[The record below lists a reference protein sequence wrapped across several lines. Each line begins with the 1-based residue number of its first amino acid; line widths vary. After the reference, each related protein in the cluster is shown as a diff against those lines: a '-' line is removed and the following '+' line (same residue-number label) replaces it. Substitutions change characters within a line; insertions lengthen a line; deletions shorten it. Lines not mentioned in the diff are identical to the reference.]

1 MMNDCNVTLDNL
13 SQQIINA
20 YQKGFPLC
28 NRPFLELANRFNSTE
43 KVVIECFQNLQ
54 EKQVLSRL
62 GPVFNHQQA
71 GASTLAALAVPEAQ
85 IDEIAK
91 IVNQFTQVNHNYARE
106 HSYNLW
112 FVATATN
119 DDALQQCL
127 THIHRETGFKPLILP
142 MEQAYHIDL
151 GFNIEFTESTGKL

>member
-1 MMNDCNVTLDNL
+1 MNDCNVTLSKL
-13 SQQIINA
+13 SQKIINA
-20 YQKGFPLC
+20 YQKGFPLSH
-28 NRPFLELANRFNSTE
+28 RPFLELANRFNSTE
-43 KVVIECFQNLQ
+43 DEVLECFQELQ
-54 EKQVLSRL
+54 ELQVLSRL

-71 GASTLAALAVPEAQ
+71 GASTLAALAVPEDQ

-91 IVNQFTQVNHNYARE
+91 LVNQFTQVNHNYARE

-112 FVATATN
+112 FVATAAN
-119 DDALQQCL
+119 EDALKQCL

-151 GFNIEFTESTGKL
+151 GFNIEFTESTGAR

>member
-1 MMNDCNVTLDNL
+1 MNDCNVILDTL

-43 KVVIECFQNLQ
+43 ETVIECFQNLQ
-54 EKQVLSRL
+54 DQQVLSRL

-71 GASTLAALAVPEAQ
+71 GASTLAALAVPDEQ
-85 IDEIAK
+85 LDEIAK
-91 IVNQFTQVNHNYARE
+91 KVNQFTQVNHNYARE

-112 FVATATN
+112 FVATAAN
-119 DDALQQCL
+119 EDALTQCL
-127 THIHRETGFKPLILP
+127 AHIHRETGFKPLILP

-151 GFNIEFTESTGKL
+151 GFNIEFSEHTRKR